1 LLYRVAGFDR
11 LRAQSIGLCLNRH
24 KRMVINKPEEDW
36 LIDKSIF
43 KILVVVSYCFR
54 RAPRLIEAGQRESL

>member
-1 LLYRVAGFDR
+1 
-11 LRAQSIGLCLNRH
+11 
-24 KRMVINKPEEDW
+24 VINKPEEDW